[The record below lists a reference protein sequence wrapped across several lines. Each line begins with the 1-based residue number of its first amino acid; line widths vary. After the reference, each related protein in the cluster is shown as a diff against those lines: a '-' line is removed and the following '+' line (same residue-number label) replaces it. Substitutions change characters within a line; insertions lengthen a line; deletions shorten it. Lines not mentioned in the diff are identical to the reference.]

1 MNMSNAILRERPTR
15 KQKISASSIKVKA
28 AHPPNLRLRRAL
40 RVASIVIAIAFLT
53 FSCSAVLG
61 ANPAEEMAK
70 AGATGGGGS
79 EGGFGGAVGEKHR
92 AVRASFVY
100 PSTLSQS
107 YSGGWLCVRDRV
119 APASRITQGSAE
131 GL

>member
-70 AGATGGGGS
+70 AGATGGIDPKGDS
-79 EGGFGGAVGEKHR
+79 WVWVGKRIEQVAH
-92 AVRASFVY
+92 
-100 PSTLSQS
+100 PSVFLRLFLCLTLSV
-107 YSGGWLCVRDRV
+107 GCVFSIAWR
-119 APASRITQGSAE
+119 
-131 GL
+131 

>member
-70 AGATGGGGS
+70 AGATGGDGSKGGS
-79 EGGFGGAVGEKHR
+79 WGAGGKNIEENAHP
-92 AVRASFVY
+92 SFLPLVALCL
-100 PSTLSQS
+100 TLA
-107 YSGGWLCVRDRV
+107 GW
-119 APASRITQGSAE
+119 
-131 GL
+131 

>member
-40 RVASIVIAIAFLT
+40 WVVSIVVFFGLL
-53 FSCSAVLG
+53 CSAAFG

-70 AGATGGGGS
+70 AGATGGIDPKGNS
-79 EGGFGGAVGEKHR
+79 WVSIEKSIEQFAHP
-92 AVRASFVY
+92 SFILRLF
-100 PSTLSQS
+100 LS
-107 YSGGWLCVRDRV
+107 L
-119 APASRITQGSAE
+119 T
-131 GL
+131 